1 MKYAYDNNIFAGT
14 TATTFAPTATMTRGQ
29 MVTVLWRMAGSP
41 EATVE
46 NPFTDV
52 SADSAYA
59 KAILWAYEN
68 KITSGYTETTF
79 APSRAITR
87 EQFATILYNYAK
99 FMQYDVT
106 VAEDASLSAFTDAAS
121 VGTFAVDALTW
132 ANAEGLVNG
141 TTATTIAPKGTAP
154 RSQVAVIL
162 MRFDQNVVPAKTAA

>member
-1 MKYAYDNNIFAGT
+1 M
-14 TATTFAPTATMTRGQ
+14 
-29 MVTVLWRMAGSP
+29 
-41 EATVE
+41 
-46 NPFTDV
+46 
-52 SADSAYA
+52 
-59 KAILWAYEN
+59 
-68 KITSGYTETTF
+68 
-79 APSRAITR
+79 
-87 EQFATILYNYAK
+87 YNYAK

-106 VAEDASLSAFTDAAS
+106 VAEGASLSAFTDAAS